1 MGIRVV
7 WFGDG
12 RAGKT
17 GDHLIVGLKV
27 REVFR
32 VQGDPRSAAI
42 MWIVGSC
49 EMGGPSPS
57 DPFSQCQHGSLLTKP
72 WKPLP

>member
-1 MGIRVV
+1 MGRVQLA
-7 WFGDG
+7 
-12 RAGKT
+12 RL

-49 EMGGPSPS
+49 EMG
-57 DPFSQCQHGSLLTKP
+57 DPHLLT
-72 WKPLP
+72 LLHNASMEHY

>member
-1 MGIRVV
+1 M
-7 WFGDG
+7 FGKG
-12 RAGKT
+12 RAGKL

-32 VQGDPRSAAI
+32 VQGDPRPAAI

-49 EMGGPSPS
+49 EMG
-57 DPFSQCQHGSLLTKP
+57 DPHLLT
-72 WKPLP
+72 LLHNASMDHY